1 MSQHDD
7 LQPSRLLEK
16 AQAMAGGLHEFGD
29 PSFHAGLNQLCTAL
43 NDEARLSQSGIATF
57 EQKFTA
63 QLANRLWMEEPIR
76 QHPEILDE
84 VIAPPLIIVGL
95 PRTGTT
101 KLHRLLSRDPRFY
114 WMAFWESQMPVPLP
128 GEAADNP
135 SPRMQQGQAIVDMM
149 TSAMPELMAIHPM
162 ENQEADEEFMLMEH
176 SFLADFNAYAHIP
189 SYMDWLVQQDERPA
203 YQLLIRMLQFLQ
215 WQKRQRGISAQRWV
229 LKAPHHLHRMALLL
243 ETFPGACVVQTHR
256 DPVESIPSIAS
267 FVHTLHGIYSD
278 APDPVAV
285 GQTWSARMRT
295 GLEHTMAVRDR
306 ATGGHVFVDVAFKD
320 TVTRPMRVLDGI
332 YQAIGWGMDDQASQA
347 MAQWLETDAEQHAQ
361 STHRYSPE
369 DFGLTAE
376 GLRAD
381 FAAYIDA
388 HVHAASAA

>member
-1 MSQHDD
+1 MSQHHG
-7 LQPSRLLEK
+7 LQPSRLLDQ
-16 AQAMAGGLHEFGD
+16 AQAMAGGLQDFGD
-29 PSFHAGLNQLCTAL
+29 PSFHAGLNRLCKAL

-63 QLANRLWMEEPIR
+63 QLANRLWMEEAIR

-84 VIAPPLIIVGL
+84 PIAPPLIIVGL

-128 GEAADNP
+128 GEAADDP

-215 WQKRQRGISAQRWV
+215 WQKRQRGITAHRWV

-243 ETFPGACVVQTHR
+243 EIFPGACVVQTHR
-256 DPVESIPSIAS
+256 DPAESIPSIAS

-278 APDPVAV
+278 TPDPVAV
-285 GQTWSARMRT
+285 GQTWSTRMRT
-295 GLEHTMAVRDR
+295 GLEHTMAVREQAAGD
-306 ATGGHVFVDVAFKD
+306 HLFIDVAFKD
-320 TVTRPMRVLDGI
+320 TVTRPMQVLDGI
-332 YQAIGWGMDDQASQA
+332 YQAIGWGVDDQASQA
-347 MAQWLETDAEQHAQ
+347 MAKWLQADAEQHAQ
-361 STHRYSPE
+361 STHRYSAE
-369 DFGLTAE
+369 DFGLSAE

-388 HVHAASAA
+388 HMRTASAA